1 MTRLKAVVLK
11 KDASLPLKGALD
23 NPREH
28 AEQRRKQDL
37 EMHLVFKDVD
47 RRGHRLPHCRNVEIE
62 LIAGPAGLHLRAAR
76 NMLLELVEIVG
87 DPAPRLV
94 FAKLVRKIDFD
105 GLSHSCDVA
114 RRSALFKLQHRSMIS
129 LMKFIALPFLMI
141 AAAAPAQPAAPT
153 ATIPVQTVPIASP
166 APTQAAQTGAWD
178 PVGPYI
184 TAGQDEPGYRSWFL
198 AAPWR
203 AAQVKAFNDY
213 LVSNQVGGI
222 LPTWTLLRTA
232 TSWQECG
239 GQPFEVPPADE
250 WPHMVETLRY
260 VRDYVIPSVG
270 PVEAVSVYRNPQLNK
285 CAGGAPESAHKL
297 DSAIDMV
304 PLRPITRVALM
315 RTLCGVHT
323 EHGAAY
329 SAGLGF
335 YAYLRFHVDS
345 TKFRR
350 WNMDPEVAAECPPI
364 LHPEDIASVGQPLP
378 PTAATAAS
386 APAPAPLAA
395 GSSPTV
401 TAAPTPP
408 APPAALPSAGLALP
422 AGTPSGQPH

>member
-1 MTRLKAVVLK
+1 
-11 KDASLPLKGALD
+11 
-23 NPREH
+23 
-28 AEQRRKQDL
+28 
-37 EMHLVFKDVD
+37 
-47 RRGHRLPHCRNVEIE
+47 
-62 LIAGPAGLHLRAAR
+62 
-76 NMLLELVEIVG
+76 
-87 DPAPRLV
+87 
-94 FAKLVRKIDFD
+94 
-105 GLSHSCDVA
+105 
-114 RRSALFKLQHRSMIS
+114 MIS
-129 LMKFIALPFLMI
+129 LMKVLALLFLML
-141 AAAAPAQPAAPT
+141 ASAAPAQLPPAGMAAQTPT
-153 ATIPVQTVPIASP
+153 AASP
-166 APTQAAQTGAWD
+166 APAQPGAWD

-184 TAGQDEPGYRSWFL
+184 TAGQDEPGYRSWYI

-239 GQPFEVPPADE
+239 GQPFEVPPSDE
-250 WPHMVETLRY
+250 WPHMVQTLRY
-260 VRDYVIPSVG
+260 VRDYVIPAVG

-304 PLRPITRVALM
+304 PLRPITRETLM

-345 TKFRR
+345 IKFRR
-350 WNMDPEVAAECPPI
+350 WNMDPAVAADCPPI
-364 LHPEDIASVGQPLP
+364 VHPEDVASVGQPLAP
-378 PTAATAAS
+378 TGLPAGAPAPTSARLPVAASPTITAAPS
-386 APAPAPLAA
+386 APA
-395 GSSPTV
+395 V
-401 TAAPTPP
+401 Q
-408 APPAALPSAGLALP
+408 LPSPAAGLAP
-422 AGTPSGQPH
+422 QEGTPSAQPH